1 MCEKNSNQ
9 HIKTIF
15 KVSDFISYNTCH
27 DVNVKE
33 HCTIKSTDEKIISG
47 PFNPNGDI
55 SVIQLNHYKCKTLE
69 EFKAIGLRQ
78 RADIKGHINGDV
90 ITTFHAYDKNEV
102 IDETACKFYA
112 NLMQSKKANDK

>member
-33 HCTIKSTDEKIISG
+33 HCTIKSTDGKIISG
-47 PFNPNGDI
+47 PFNFNGDI

-69 EFKAIGLRQ
+69 EFKYIRGLRQ
-78 RADIKGHINGDV
+78 RADIKEHDSEDV
-90 ITTFHAYDKNEV
+90 DILFRTHDRNEV
-102 IDETACKFYA
+102 LGETAFRFFA
-112 NLMQSKKANDK
+112 NLT